1 MFRELLNYSSPEK
14 LKGEHLESYNHAVE
28 LIEKYSLLTSS
39 VLSIA
44 CGTCWLESL
53 IAKRYEIKKFTGID
67 FSETRIRDYAN
78 KAMSRLNI
86 REIELLEIDFYD
98 YKTDKKF
105 DLIILCQAFHHMD
118 SPVMLLKRCS
128 KMLREQGT
136 VLILGERRYGF
147 RHILV
152 NTLKHFLKYLLN
164 FKSYRKAHFIF
175 PGYSTLFPPDLVKG
189 DTHYH
194 LSDYLVMFE
203 RGGFKLIEEI
213 NVAGEET
220 KSFLIRRR

>member
-1 MFRELLNYSSPEK
+1 
-14 LKGEHLESYNHAVE
+14 
-28 LIEKYSLLTSS
+28 
-39 VLSIA
+39 
-44 CGTCWLESL
+44 
-53 IAKRYEIKKFTGID
+53 
-67 FSETRIRDYAN
+67 
-78 KAMSRLNI
+78 MSRLNI

-128 KMLREQGT
+128 KMLREEGT

-175 PGYSTLFPPDLVKG
+175 PGYSTLFPPDLALKRHSLPFVRLSG
-189 DTHYH
+189 D
-194 LSDYLVMFE
+194 VQ